1 MTDIMLRNADH
12 FWMQLDLDQLHNLSI
27 VKWRKICRNILTL
40 EINEPS
46 RLRIL
51 HWFPAA
57 IANAEEDWIFAEKRE
72 AALRMNLRGRD
83 KTGRDI
89 AREHNRDLAR
99 ETSKAKTRY
108 DKLRAR
114 YEAFK
119 TINIFMED

>member
-12 FWMQLDLDQLHNLSI
+12 FWMQLDLDQLHNLPI
-27 VKWRKICRNILTL
+27 EKWRKICKNILTL
-40 EINEPS
+40 EINEAS

-51 HWFPAA
+51 HWFLAA
-57 IANAEEDWIFAEKRE
+57 ISNADPK
-72 AALRMNLRGRD
+72 GRD
-83 KTGRDI
+83 KTGKAI
-89 AREHNRDLAR
+89 ARDHNRDLAR

-119 TINIFMED
+119 IINNFMED

>member
-12 FWMQLDLDQLHNLSI
+12 FWMQLDLDQLHNLPI
-27 VKWRKICRNILTL
+27 EKWRKICKNILTL
-40 EINEPS
+40 EINEAS

-57 IANAEEDWIFAEKRE
+57 ISNAEEDWILADKRE
-72 AALRMNLRGRD
+72 AALHMDLKGRD
-83 KTGRDI
+83 KTGKAI

-119 TINIFMED
+119 QINNFMED